1 MKYKELGY
9 KLRYNVL
16 GYILKVEFVKKNPV

>member
-1 MKYKELGY
+1 MNYKELGR
-9 KLRYNVL
+9 KLRYNVS